1 MNKTLSLIAI
11 VLATAATSFAGQA
24 ASSKKVVVAS
34 DDCRFRANEWQVDAA
49 VVGAGG
55 TYNSNNGQG
64 LGGGLGVNYF
74 FSQYFGVGVD
84 NTVGAYQK
92 VAGSGGGTQA
102 VDSLQA
108 DLIARYPICAW
119 NLAPYAMIGGGAN
132 WGGGTQGDGNVG
144 GGLEYRVSR
153 NVGLFADC
161 RWLYGGN
168 EGGARLSMALPRMGV
183 RFAF

>member
-1 MNKTLSLIAI
+1 MNKTLSLLAI

-24 ASSKKVVVAS
+24 VSSKKVVVAP
-34 DDCRFRANEWQVDAA
+34 DDCRFRAGEWQIDTA

-55 TYNSNNGQG
+55 TYNSNSGQG
-64 LGGGLGVNYF
+64 IGGGLGMNHY
-74 FSQYFGVGVD
+74 FSQYFGIGID
-84 NTVGAYQK
+84 NSVGAYQNCSNRS
-92 VAGSGGGTQA
+92 VIG

-108 DLIARYPICAW
+108 DLLARYPICAW

-132 WGGGTQGDGNVG
+132 WGSATQGDGNVG
-144 GGLEYRVSR
+144 LGLEYRVSR

-161 RWLYGGN
+161 RWLYGGS
-168 EGGARLSMALPRMGV
+168 EGGAKLSMALPRLGL

>member
-11 VLATAATSFAGQA
+11 VLATATVSFAGEA
-24 ASSKKVVVAS
+24 VSSKKVVVAS
-34 DDCRFRANEWQVDAA
+34 DDCRFRANEWQIDAA

-55 TYNSNNGQG
+55 TYDSHSGQG

-74 FSQYFGVGVD
+74 FSQYFGVGID
-84 NTVGAYQK
+84 DTVGGYEK
-92 VAGSGGGTQA
+92 IAGQGAEA
-102 VDSLQA
+102 VNSLQG

-132 WGGGTQGDGNVG
+132 WGCATQGDGNAGVG
-144 GGLEYRVSR
+144 VEYRFTR
-153 NVGLFADC
+153 NIGMFADC

-168 EGGARLSMALPRMGV
+168 DGGARLSMALPRVGV

>member
-1 MNKTLSLIAI
+1 MNKTLSLLAI

-24 ASSKKVVVAS
+24 VSSKKVVVAP
-34 DDCRFRANEWQVDAA
+34 DDCRFRSGEWQLDAS

-55 TYNSNNGQG
+55 TYNSEVGQG
-64 LGGGLGVNYF
+64 IGGNVGLNYF
-74 FSQYFGVGVD
+74 FSQYFGVGID
-84 NTVGAYQK
+84 NSVGGYQK
-92 VAGSGGGTQA
+92 VSTGGTEA

-132 WGGGTQGDGNVG
+132 WGSATQGDGNVG
-144 GGLEYRVSR
+144 AGLEYRVSH

-168 EGGARLSMALPRMGV
+168 ESGAKLSMALPRVGV

>member
-1 MNKTLSLIAI
+1 MNKTLSLLAI
-11 VLATAATSFAGQA
+11 VLATAATSFAGTA
-24 ASSKKVVVAS
+24 VSSKKVVVAPA
-34 DDCRFRANEWQVDAA
+34 DDSRFRAKEWQVDAA

-55 TYNSNNGQG
+55 TYNSNSGQG
-64 LGGGLGVNYF
+64 IGGGLGVNYF

-84 NTVGAYQK
+84 NSVGGYEK
-92 VAGSGGGTQA
+92 VAGHGAEA

-108 DLIARYPICAW
+108 DLIARYPISSW

-132 WGGGTQGDGNVG
+132 WGSATQGDGNVG
-144 GGLEYRVSR
+144 AGLEYRFTP
-153 NVGLFADC
+153 NFGIFGDC

-168 EGGARLSMALPRMGV
+168 TGGARLSMALPRVGV

>member
-11 VLATAATSFAGQA
+11 VLATAATSFAAQA

-34 DDCRFRANEWQVDAA
+34 DDSRFRANEWQVDAA

-55 TYNSNNGQG
+55 TYNSHSSQG
-64 LGGGLGVNYF
+64 IGGGLGVNYF

-84 NTVGAYQK
+84 NSVGAFQC
-92 VAGSGGGTQA
+92 SGHGTEA
-102 VDSLQA
+102 VDSLQG
-108 DLIARYPICAW
+108 DLIARYPLSSW

-132 WGGGTQGDGNVG
+132 WGSATQGDGNVG
-144 GGLEYRVSR
+144 IGAEYRFTR
-153 NVGLFADC
+153 NIGMFADC

-168 EGGARLSMALPRMGV
+168 TGGARLSMALPRVGV